1 MLLYS
6 RSSSAM
12 RKQVLQTK
20 EAVTM
25 PQASPDTV
33 AAPLLAID
41 MVSKTFAGQRAL
53 AGVSLA
59 VGSGEIHALVGQNGS
74 GKSTL
79 VKILAGYHLADP
91 GGSIKVAGTELDA
104 SGSRR
109 LRGQIGFVHQD
120 LALIPTLGAVDN
132 IAIGR
137 GYVQDRLGSI
147 SRRGEASSCRRL
159 LAEMGHDIDVDRP
172 VGLLSPVE
180 RTCVAIARALAELS
194 GDARV
199 LVLDEPTASLPKAE
213 AVRLFAVLRTLAAKG
228 AGILYIS
235 HHLDEVLE
243 LANWVTV
250 LRDGQV
256 AHSGEVA
263 GLSHDD
269 LVRYILGRS
278 PAEIATKQEAE
289 LGLPVLEASHVRGGV
304 RDIRFSLSVRAGEI
318 AGVAGIDGSGRED
331 VCP

>member
-1 MLLYS
+1 
-6 RSSSAM
+6 M
-12 RKQVLQTK
+12 RKQVLLTE

-104 SGSRR
+104 SEPRR
-109 LRGQIGFVHQD
+109 LRGHIGFVHQD
-120 LALIPTLGAVDN
+120 LALIPTLGALDN

-137 GYVQDRLGSI
+137 GYVRDRLGSI
-147 SRRGEASSCRRL
+147 SWRREASQCRGL

-180 RTCVAIARALAELS
+180 RTCVAIARAL
-194 GDARV
+194 
-199 LVLDEPTASLPKAE
+199 
-213 AVRLFAVLRTLAAKG
+213 
-228 AGILYIS
+228 
-235 HHLDEVLE
+235 
-243 LANWVTV
+243 
-250 LRDGQV
+250 
-256 AHSGEVA
+256 
-263 GLSHDD
+263 
-269 LVRYILGRS
+269 
-278 PAEIATKQEAE
+278 
-289 LGLPVLEASHVRGGV
+289 
-304 RDIRFSLSVRAGEI
+304 
-318 AGVAGIDGSGRED
+318 
-331 VCP
+331 